1 MNRYMNIHFEG
12 PRSLA
17 FDLVSFEYV
26 VFEKQAGF
34 SQEIARALHI
44 CPRIKSRFS
53 DAAALVESVNASRRI
68 RNVLCRNQ
76 QNEPLDAAPAAN

>member
-1 MNRYMNIHFEG
+1 MNRYMNIYFEG
-12 PRSLA
+12 PRSLV

-53 DAAALVESVNASRRI
+53 DVAAALVESVNASRRI

-76 QNEPLDAAPAAN
+76 